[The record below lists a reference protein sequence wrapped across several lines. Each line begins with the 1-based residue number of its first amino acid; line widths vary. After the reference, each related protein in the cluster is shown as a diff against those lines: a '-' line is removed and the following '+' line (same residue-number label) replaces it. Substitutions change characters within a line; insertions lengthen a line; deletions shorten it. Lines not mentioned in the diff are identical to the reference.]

1 MSSKKNQSVDQIIA
15 KWKEC
20 LDSEESDKMTLIDF
34 IREFAKEKRGNVL
47 LLAKETGIDGS
58 VISHLVTGKQAPPS
72 MERIV
77 DLSTAVKKLRKS
89 H

>member
-1 MSSKKNQSVDQIIA
+1 MSLKKQPSVDQIIA
-15 KWKEC
+15 KWKDC
-20 LDSEESDKMTLIDF
+20 FDTEESDKATLINF
-34 IREFAKEKRGNVL
+34 IRDFAKEKRGNVL
-47 LLAKETGIDGS
+47 LLARETGIDGS

-77 DLSTAVKKLRKS
+77 RLSLAAQKLRKT